1 MYTKTILLTNM
12 PRNAKTTI
20 DFITEASKVHGD
32 LYDYSKVKYTH
43 ALKKIIIKCKIHDD
57 FEQTPNKH
65 IRGSGCPKCIRIRKT
80 NDQFIIEASK
90 VHGDL
95 YDYSKV
101 NYVNATTKVVIIC
114 KTHGEF
120 EQLPSNNLKGQG
132 CSKCSGRNKTI
143 DEFIIESCKVHYDLY
158 DYSKVNYVNA
168 TTKVVIVCKIHGDF
182 EQSPTNHLGGNR
194 CPKCSGK
201 GKTNE
206 DAITESIKVHGDLY
220 DYSKVNYVNATTKV
234 VIVCK
239 IHGDFKQL
247 LSSHLYGSGC
257 RKCSTIKNSELQR
270 SNKDTFILI
279 ASKSHNGLYDYSKV
293 NYVNAT
299 TKVVIVCKIHGD
311 FEQSPNN
318 HTHNDR
324 PRGCP
329 LCANI
334 KTADSQRSNIDIFIK
349 RASEVHGDLYDY
361 SKVEYIN
368 CEQKII
374 IKCKAHGE
382 FKQRPQHHLNG
393 TRCPRCNNRGFLYPR
408 QEQLYQYV
416 RNRKA
421 HDLQQK

>member
-1 MYTKTILLTNM
+1 M
-12 PRNAKTTI
+12 PRKAKT
-20 DFITEASKVHGD
+20 
-32 LYDYSKVKYTH
+32 
-43 ALKKIIIKCKIHDD
+43 
-57 FEQTPNKH
+57 N
-65 IRGSGCPKCIRIRKT
+65 
-80 NDQFIIEASK
+80 NDFIIEASNI
-90 VHGDL
+90 HNDL

-114 KTHGEF
+114 KTHGDF
-120 EQLPSNNLKGQG
+120 EQLPSNHLKEQG
-132 CSKCSGRNKTI
+132 
-143 DEFIIESCKVHYDLY
+143 
-158 DYSKVNYVNA
+158 
-168 TTKVVIVCKIHGDF
+168 
-182 EQSPTNHLGGNR
+182 

-201 GKTNE
+201 GKTTE
-206 DAITESIKVHGDLY
+206 EVITESIKVHGDLY

-279 ASKSHNGLYDYSKV
+279 ANKSHNGLYDYSKV

-334 KTADSQRSNIDIFIK
+334 KTSDSQRSNIDIFIK
-349 RASEVHGDLYDY
+349 RANEVHGGLYDY
-361 SKVEYIN
+361 SKAEYIN

-374 IKCKAHGE
+374 IICKAHGE
-382 FKQRPQHHLNG
+382 FIQRPQHHLNG
-393 TRCPRCNNRGFLYPR
+393 TRCPRCNNRGFSKQSIEWLKFINTKDGINIQYIENGNEYLIPNTRYHADGYDPITNTIYEFHGDYWHGNPYLYSEHMFNKTTHCTFGELYKKTQEKKKRCIELGYKYVEIWESDWIRFKNFIRKVQLRFRKR
-408 QEQLYQYV
+408 QS
-416 RNRKA
+416 NPI
-421 HDLQQK
+421 